1 LRSEFG
7 IAGRMKTCL
16 ICDDHVMMREALAG
30 AVALGW
36 PDADVSEAADFPS
49 AWTAAADRPDLI
61 ISDLVMPGASP
72 VEGVRRL
79 RAAAPDTPILVVT
92 GNEEDDVLLALLQ
105 LGIAGF
111 APKTSKSAIIEAAI
125 RLILAGGRYLP
136 PRIVELAS
144 SRHGLSSEPP
154 QRMVMA
160 RLTERQLD
168 VLKLTALGRS
178 NKEIARDLDLSPAT
192 IKAHVAAAIAALGAT
207 NRTEAVAKAQGMGL
221 I

>member
-1 LRSEFG
+1 
-7 IAGRMKTCL
+7 MKTCL
-16 ICDDHVMMREALAG
+16 ICDDHAMMREALAG

-36 PDADVSEAADFPS
+36 PQAAVAEADDFPS
-49 AWTAAADRPDLI
+49 AWAAAAAGPDLI
-61 ISDLVMPGASP
+61 ISDLVMPGSDP

-79 RAAAPDTPILVVT
+79 REAAPDSPVLVVT
-92 GNEEDDVLLALLQ
+92 GNEEDEVLLALFR

-136 PRIVELAS
+136 PRIVDIATRS
-144 SRHGLSSEPP
+144 GTQAVAAAPT
-154 QRMVMA
+154 A

-168 VLKLTALGRS
+168 VLRQIAGGAS

-192 IKAHVAAAIAALGAT
+192 IKAHAAAAIAALGAA
-207 NRTEAVAKAQGMGL
+207 NRTEAVMKARAMGL